1 MQSSK
6 ASTYPRLKFYIQY
19 ECCTKFSPPT
29 LGDEEQHRSKMGH
42 LKAIYDLKKELKENQ
57 QVYEEI
63 TRKYQVDL
71 QVVKCNELYV
81 PNI

>member
-1 MQSSK
+1 
-6 ASTYPRLKFYIQY
+6 
-19 ECCTKFSPPT
+19 
-29 LGDEEQHRSKMGH
+29 MGH
-42 LKAIYDLKKELKENQ
+42 LKAIYDLKKELKENR